1 MARVG
6 CNLVHLSIQALFL
19 VLSSALLHALWN
31 ALLKREADIATATV
45 CVLSVSLATSAL
57 IVPFFPG
64 PRFPTTESVLWG
76 LCAGAFEGGY
86 FLTLAMALLRA
97 PLGFAYT
104 VARGT
109 AIALVFPI
117 SVIFLAERV
126 TWLSGLGVGF
136 LYAGLVA
143 VGMSR
148 EQHADPKGLFWSAVC
163 GACVAGYHLCY
174 KQALHAGALAP
185 ALFTLSLA
193 VALPINLLR
202 HGKSAP
208 RRVLLALRDNPRR
221 MLLAGI
227 ACTFSFTVF
236 LYALALAGAG
246 AVLTL
251 RNTSVIF
258 AQLLALSIGERLH
271 ARQVL
276 GALLVGLGAVL
287 IGWPS

>member
-1 MARVG
+1 
-6 CNLVHLSIQALFL
+6 LSYQALYL

-31 ALLKREADIATATV
+31 ALLKREPDIATATV
-45 CVLSVSLATSAL
+45 CVLSVSLASSAL
-57 IVPFFPG
+57 LVPFFPG
-64 PRFPTTESVLWG
+64 PRFPTHASMLWG
-76 LCAGAFEGGY
+76 LGAGVFEGGY

-117 SVIFLAERV
+117 SVLFLAERV
-126 TWLSGLGVGF
+126 TWLSGLGVGV
-136 LYAGLVA
+136 LYAGLIV

-148 EQHADPKGLFWSAVC
+148 ERQSVRSGLFWSAVC
-163 GACVAGYHLCY
+163 GGCVAGYHLCY
-174 KQALHAGALAP
+174 KQALSAGALAP
-185 ALFTLSLA
+185 ALFSLSLS

-202 HGKSAP
+202 HGRSAP
-208 RRVLLALRDNPRR
+208 RRVLSALRENPRR
-221 MLLAGI
+221 MLLAGV
-227 ACTFSFTVF
+227 ACTASFTVF

-258 AQLLALSIGERLH
+258 AQILSLAIGERLR
-271 ARQVL
+271 ARQL
-276 GALLVGLGAVL
+276 IGALLVGAGAVL
-287 IGWPS
+287 ISWP

>member
-1 MARVG
+1 M
-6 CNLVHLSIQALFL
+6 FL

-31 ALLKREADIATATV
+31 ALLKREADISTATV
-45 CVLSVSLATSAL
+45 CLLSVSLASSAL
-57 IVPFFPG
+57 LVPFFPG
-64 PRFPTTESVLWG
+64 PRFPTHESVLWG
-76 LCAGAFEGGY
+76 LASGAFEGGY

-117 SVIFLAERV
+117 SVVFLAERLTV
-126 TWLSGLGVGF
+126 VSGVGVLV
-136 LYAGLVA
+136 LYAGLIA
-143 VGMSR
+143 VGLSR
-148 EQHADPKGLFWSAVC
+148 EQLAGRQGLLWSCVC
-163 GACVAGYHLCY
+163 GVCVAGYHLCY

-185 ALFTLSLA
+185 ALFTLSLS
-193 VALPINLLR
+193 VALPINLLH
-202 HGKSAP
+202 HGKGAP
-208 RRVLLALRDNPRR
+208 VRVWRALRDNPRR

-227 ACTFSFTVF
+227 ACTASFTVF

-258 AQLLALSIGERLH
+258 AQLLSLSIGEKLR
-271 ARQVL
+271 AQQVL
-276 GALLVGLGAVL
+276 GAVLVGVGAAL
-287 IGWPS
+287 IGWPT